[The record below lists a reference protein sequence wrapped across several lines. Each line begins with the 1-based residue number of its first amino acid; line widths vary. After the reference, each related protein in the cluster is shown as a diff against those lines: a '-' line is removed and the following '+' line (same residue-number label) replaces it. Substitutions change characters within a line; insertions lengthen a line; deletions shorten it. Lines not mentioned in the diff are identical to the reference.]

1 MELNKNSKFKLNNDK
16 EIPVIGLGVYQ
27 LENNSEGEES
37 ILHALKEGYR
47 HIDTAAIYGNEDIV
61 GKAIK
66 KSNTSREEIFVTTKL
81 WNDDHDNVE
90 EAFNE
95 SLRKL
100 NLDYIDLYLIHWPVS
115 SRNESWKVF
124 KKLYNEGKCKS
135 IGVSNFTVNHLKEL
149 MEKTK
154 IKPVV
159 NQVEFNPFL
168 FQKELLDFCKE
179 NNIQL
184 VAYSPLTK
192 GQRLNDE
199 NLLEIGKKYSKTSAQ
214 IILRWAIQHG
224 VIVIPKSGN
233 KERISEN
240 LNIFDFNIDEED
252 MKKLDSLNEDQRTS
266 WDPNE
271 VD

>member
-1 MELNKNSKFKLNNDK
+1 
-16 EIPVIGLGVYQ
+16 
-27 LENNSEGEES
+27 
-37 ILHALKEGYR
+37 
-47 HIDTAAIYGNEDIV
+47 
-61 GKAIK
+61 
-66 KSNTSREEIFVTTKL
+66 
-81 WNDDHDNVE
+81 
-90 EAFNE
+90 
-95 SLRKL
+95 
-100 NLDYIDLYLIHWPVS
+100 
-115 SRNESWKVF
+115 
-124 KKLYNEGKCKS
+124 
-135 IGVSNFTVNHLKEL
+135 
-149 MEKTK
+149 
-154 IKPVV
+154 
-159 NQVEFNPFL
+159 
-168 FQKELLDFCKE
+168 LLDFCKE